1 MRWKRKKM
9 EEDRKKIDEMVR
21 LEAEWEA
28 KEKADMLKQM

>member
-9 EEDRKKIDEMVR
+9 EEDRKKIDEMEH